1 MTIDRR
7 TFLAAASGFVLSPAF
22 AQEAPPV
29 LAAYERET
37 GGRIGLYA
45 ENLASGT
52 KLVWRAEERF
62 VMCST
67 FKASLAAC
75 VLARVDRGE
84 DRLEDMV
91 AYGAADILDYAP
103 VAKQNLA
110 AGAMSVFDMCKAIVE
125 LSDNTCANLLLAR
138 SGGPAAL
145 TAFWRATGDTVS
157 RLDHNEPELNRSPPG
172 DPHDTTTPAAM
183 AGNLRRFVLG
193 DVLSQGSRQHL
204 TEWMVGCKTGNNR
217 LRGGLPK
224 DWKIGDKT
232 GNNGKDAS
240 GDIAIA
246 WPKAGRAGADLRLH
260 ARGLAH
266 AAAVRSHLCG
276 SRTDGGPAIGL
287 VPTGRAG
294 SPLLLSQRVI
304 ERTRDSAHGEC

>member
-1 MTIDRR
+1 MTINRR
-7 TFLAAASGFVLSPAF
+7 TFLAAASSLVLSPAF
-22 AQEAPPV
+22 AEEAPPA

-84 DRLEDMV
+84 DRLDAMI
-91 AYGAADILDYAP
+91 AYGAADLLDYAP

-110 AGAMSVFDMCKAIVE
+110 AGAMPVSEMCKAIVE
-125 LSDNTCANLLLAR
+125 LSDNACANLLLAR
-138 SGGPAAL
+138 IGGPAAL
-145 TAFWRATGDTVS
+145 TAFWRANGDTVS

-172 DPHDTTTPAAM
+172 DPNDTTTPAAM
-183 AGNLRRFVLG
+183 AGNLRRFLLG
-193 DVLSQGSRQHL
+193 DALSQGSREHL

-217 LRGGLPK
+217 LRGVPAEGLE
-224 DWKIGDKT
+224 DRRQDRQQRQ
-232 GNNGKDAS
+232 
-240 GDIAIA
+240 
-246 WPKAGRAGADLRLH
+246 GRLRRRRDRLAKGGRTGADLRLY
-260 ARGLAH
+260 AGRLAH

-276 SRTDGGPAIGL
+276 NRTDGGPAIGL
-287 VPTGRAG
+287 VPTGRA
-294 SPLLLSQRVI
+294 SNLLLRNP
-304 ERTRDSAHGEC
+304 

>member
-84 DRLEDMV
+84 DRLDAMI
-91 AYGAADILDYAP
+91 AYGAADLLDYAP

-110 AGAMSVFDMCKAIVE
+110 AGAMPVSEMCKAIVE

-138 SGGPAAL
+138 IGGPAAL

-172 DPHDTTTPAAM
+172 DPHDTTTPVAM

-193 DVLSQGSRQHL
+193 QVLSTNSRQHL
-204 TEWMVGCKTGNNR
+204 TEWLVGCKTGNNR
-217 LRGGLPK
+217 LRGGLPRE
-224 DWKIGDKT
+224 WKVGDKT

-246 WPKAGRAGADLRLH
+246 WPDAGGPVLVCAYTQGGSPTPQQFEAVFAEIGRMAGRQLG
-260 ARGLAH
+260 
-266 AAAVRSHLCG
+266 
-276 SRTDGGPAIGL
+276 
-287 VPTGRAG
+287 
-294 SPLLLSQRVI
+294 
-304 ERTRDSAHGEC
+304 